1 MEDNKLVKVQVWDPE
16 ADDEEEIDI
25 LELFGYYMSKL
36 PLLIATVVIGVLM
49 VGFYTVYHQA
59 PGVDLYTAKSK
70 MVVFFAPGDSA
81 VDLSDINVDILN
93 MGRWLSKDCVE
104 LIKSRAVVEDV
115 IEKLGLK
122 YSYEQLAGMID
133 VAVVEDTRILEI
145 SAASTDP
152 EEAMEIANQTAESAK
167 VKIPEVL
174 KAPSPSIVEKAVTP
188 THSGAGSTSKK
199 VLLFAFVPLVLVLI
213 ALTVIFVMD
222 DTIRSPEDVEKAF
235 DVTPLAVIPEGRIE
249 SMADAGNVR
258 SGPSGSYST
267 NESA

>member
-1 MEDNKLVKVQVWDPE
+1 
-16 ADDEEEIDI
+16 
-25 LELFGYYMSKL
+25 
-36 PLLIATVVIGVLM
+36 
-49 VGFYTVYHQA
+49 
-59 PGVDLYTAKSK
+59 
-70 MVVFFAPGDSA
+70 
-81 VDLSDINVDILN
+81 

-133 VAVVEDTRILEI
+133 VAVVEDTRVLEI

-222 DTIRSPEDVEKAF
+222 DTIRSSEDVEKAF